1 MAEGAGAEEDS
12 RMKVT
17 RFGAVAYGLAATAIV
32 LDQIVKSWFLGLG
45 LVPGATLPVAWPLR
59 LTMVWNQGVSFGL
72 FRADHDLMRWLLT
85 LFSLGV
91 ACALAWWARTANR
104 PLIGLGLG
112 FVIGGAVGNAID
124 RIRFGAVVDFVD
136 VTQLGF
142 FPWVFNV
149 ADSAITVGVICL
161 LLDSIRR
168 EPQAADTP
176 A

>member
-1 MAEGAGAEEDS
+1 
-12 RMKVT
+12 MKVT
-17 RFGAVAYGLAATAIV
+17 KYGGIAYGLAVVAIV

-45 LVPGATLPVAWPLR
+45 LSPGGTVPVTWPLR

-72 FRADHDLMRWLLT
+72 FRADHDVVRWLLT

-149 ADSAITVGVICL
+149 ADSAITIGVLCL
-161 LLDSIRR
+161 LLDSLRR
-168 EPQAADTP
+168 EPQP